1 MVTGYARILKSAK
14 EIHKIKTG
22 ELLVTDMTTPDFVP
36 AMKKAAA
43 IVTNKGGQT
52 SHAAI
57 VSRELGIPCIVGL
70 VNATKVLKSGQVYTV
85 NGQTGEVFRSTK
97 ALLDKVN
104 LKPEEKKDKPIPKLT
119 KKQLEP
125 DLVPTATKIYVNL
138 GEPELA
144 EVTAQKNIDGVG
156 LLRAEFMIA
165 QMGIHPKKLIHDKKS
180 DQFTNMLVDG
190 MSKFCKAFYPRPVV
204 YRTTDFKT
212 NEYANLIGG
221 KAYEPEEPNPMLG
234 YRGAYRYL
242 KDQRVFDL
250 ELKAILKVR
259 NKLNLK
265 NLWLMVPFVR
275 TVQQLKD
282 VKQVI
287 TGHGLVRSSS
297 FKLWMMVEI
306 PSNIVLLED
315 FVKVGIDGIS
325 IGSNDLTMLML
336 GVDRDNSEVS
346 PVYDERDPAVLW
358 ALKKV
363 ITKAKQLKVTS
374 SICGQ
379 APSVYPDLTQKLVK
393 WGISSVSVSPDMID
407 QTREIVHQAEKRLL
421 KNA

>member
-1 MVTGYARILKSAK
+1 
-14 EIHKIKTG
+14 
-22 ELLVTDMTTPDFVP
+22 
-36 AMKKAAA
+36 
-43 IVTNKGGQT
+43 
-52 SHAAI
+52 
-57 VSRELGIPCIVGL
+57 
-70 VNATKVLKSGQVYTV
+70 
-85 NGQTGEVFRSTK
+85 
-97 ALLDKVN
+97 
-104 LKPEEKKDKPIPKLT
+104 
-119 KKQLEP
+119 
-125 DLVPTATKIYVNL
+125 
-138 GEPELA
+138 
-144 EVTAQKNIDGVG
+144 
-156 LLRAEFMIA
+156 
-165 QMGIHPKKLIHDKKS
+165 MGKHPKKLIHDKKS
-180 DQFTNMLVDG
+180 DLFTNILIDG

-212 NEYANLIGG
+212 NEYANLAGG
-221 KAYEPEEPNPMLG
+221 KTYEPEEPNPMLG

-242 KDQRVFDL
+242 KDPRVFDL

-265 NLWLMVPFVR
+265 NLWIMIPFVR
-275 TVQQLKD
+275 TVKQLKD

-287 TGHGLVRSSS
+287 TDHGLVRSSS

-315 FVKVGIDGIS
+315 FIKVGIDGIS

-358 ALKKV
+358 ALKEA
-363 ITKAKQLKVTS
+363 ITKAKQLKITS

-421 KNA
+421 KHA